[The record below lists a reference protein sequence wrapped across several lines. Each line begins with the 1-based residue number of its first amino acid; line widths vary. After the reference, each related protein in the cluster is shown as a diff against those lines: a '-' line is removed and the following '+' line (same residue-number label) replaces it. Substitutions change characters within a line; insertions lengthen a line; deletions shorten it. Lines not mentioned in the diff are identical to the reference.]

1 MMEEKFE
8 KQKSEYKYP
17 NDWTEKE
24 ISEYEEAKRVWEEE
38 AESGRFEQ
46 THPWLCDPVLVE

>member
-1 MMEEKFE
+1 MKEKFE
-8 KQKSEYKYP
+8 EQKSESKYP

-38 AESGRFEQ
+38 AATGRFEQ